1 MYKYILLF
9 NGRSAEFTDLQ
20 TALHVAYL
28 LAEVFD
34 VDIVEYTND
43 SANELD
49 TLSGITRMIAR
60 VK

>member
-1 MYKYILLF
+1 MYKYILIF

-49 TLSGITRMIAR
+49 TLSGITSMTAR

>member
-28 LAEVFD
+28 LAEAFD
-34 VDIVEYTND
+34 VDIVEYTDD
-43 SANELD
+43 SIN
-49 TLSGITRMIAR
+49 GITSIKRR
-60 VK
+60 EK

>member
-1 MYKYILLF
+1 MYKYVLLF
-9 NGRSAEFTDLQ
+9 NGRSAEFTDLK

-43 SANELD
+43 SANERD
-49 TLSGITRMIAR
+49 TIIGITSMTAR